1 LAGLIWHGLKAQI
14 MRNRIRK
21 IAAGAAITLGTAHLI
36 YGFIVFKSLTPDHI
50 WFAGAGIAMI
60 CVGFA
65 NWQRP
70 AQIQNM
76 LMTAYMI
83 PMAIILPLPQ
93 VFVGL
98 VIFMTL
104 IISGLAKPN
113 HA

>member
-1 LAGLIWHGLKAQI
+1 

-21 IAAGAAITLGTAHLI
+21 IAAGAAIALGIAHLI
-36 YGFIVFKSLTPDHI
+36 YGFIAFKGLTPDHI

-60 CVGFA
+60 CVGLA

-93 VFVGL
+93 VFLGL
-98 VIFMTL
+98 AIFMTL
-104 IISGLAKPN
+104 IIAGWEKPN
-113 HA
+113 YA